1 MVDPLG
7 QICVPFV
14 IFIKKKK
21 KEGRE
26 VFKLATCY
34 WHIILALEEISI
46 KNKQPLT
53 FVTFHSNMGKDTLCK
68 CLVLWHLKS
77 IA

>member
-21 KEGRE
+21 KEREGRG

-53 FVTFHSNMGKDTLCK
+53 FVTFHSITGKETP
-68 CLVLWHLKS
+68 H
-77 IA
+77 

>member
-21 KEGRE
+21 E
-26 VFKLATCY
+26 VGGSSNFPPATD
-34 WHIILALEEISI
+34 IS
-46 KNKQPLT
+46 
-53 FVTFHSNMGKDTLCK
+53 F
-68 CLVLWHLKS
+68 
-77 IA
+77 